1 MISEE
6 LPEHQIFHILKQG
19 EQESIGPY
27 SQIQIGQLL
36 NEGQIEASDY
46 VYYPELSG
54 WETLSRVFELH
65 QQLSS
70 FGDDGQE
77 PDIVDQSFALVDSL
91 SEPEESIYY
100 IAVQHIPLLRVTAAV
115 KLTGPKSIVLTDR
128 RIYILT
134 PRLIGNTEL
143 NQYHHKQIERV
154 VKRLSEGEADGTFI
168 IALHSGDWVE
178 TGKIP
183 RPQLERL
190 EQIARDFLAHRDL
203 EEPADQ
209 SNG

>member
-19 EQESIGPY
+19 EEEAIGPY

-36 NEGQIEASDY
+36 NAGQIEASDY

-65 QQLSS
+65 QELSN

-77 PDIVDQSFALVDSL
+77 PHIVDQSFALVDSL
-91 SEPEESIYY
+91 SEPNESIYY
-100 IAVQHIPLLRVTAAV
+100 IAVQHIPLLKVTAAV
-115 KLTGPKSIVLTDR
+115 KLTGPKSIVLTDH

-134 PRLIGNTEL
+134 PKLIGDTEL

-154 VKRLSEGEADGTFI
+154 IKRLSQDEDEGTFI
-168 IALHSGDWVE
+168 IALRSGDWIE
-178 TGKIP
+178 TNKIP
-183 RPQLERL
+183 RRQLERL
-190 EQIARDFLAHRDL
+190 DQIAREFLEHQNHQETVNQMSD
-203 EEPADQ
+203 
-209 SNG
+209 